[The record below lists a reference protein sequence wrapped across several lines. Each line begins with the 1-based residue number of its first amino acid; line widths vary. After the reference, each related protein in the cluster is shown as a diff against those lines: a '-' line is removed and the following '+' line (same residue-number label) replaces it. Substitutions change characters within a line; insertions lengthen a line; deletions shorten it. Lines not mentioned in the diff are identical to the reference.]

1 MSSILEALKKA
12 EAESPSQ
19 DPVQVRAGK
28 LTLGVQR
35 TPRRRRRLRWV
46 AIAGLLL
53 AAAGALW
60 FFSPHRQVQTTANV
74 QSYRITAPAEPP
86 TASTRASG
94 ARTTGREPVQR
105 TAAPVARPV
114 KSAPAPA
121 ARPSAGSGAARPAAT
136 QSHRHP
142 PVPQNRIQVRPAPA
156 PAPLRRPAAGTT
168 PRTTGTAKATRRT
181 PAGPVYERSSPGLTL
196 QAIAWD
202 PDARKRFAVVNNQ
215 IVREG
220 QSVDGKVVERIA
232 EDGIIVA
239 RAGRRWKIEFRID

>member
-12 EAESPSQ
+12 EAESPSRNA
-19 DPVQVRAGK
+19 VQVRAGK

-35 TPRRRRRLRWV
+35 TPRPRRRLRWV
-46 AIAGLLL
+46 AVAGVLL

-60 FFSPHRQVQTTANV
+60 FFKPHHRVQTTANI
-74 QSYRITAPAEPP
+74 QSYRITAPAAPP
-86 TASTRASG
+86 TGSTRASG
-94 ARTTGREPVQR
+94 TRATARESAQR

-121 ARPSAGSGAARPAAT
+121 ARPPAGSGAARPAVT
-136 QSHRHP
+136 PPHRHP
-142 PVPQNRIQVRPAPA
+142 PVPQKRSQVRTAPA
-156 PAPLRRPAAGTT
+156 PAPLRRPAAGSA
-168 PRTTGTAKATRRT
+168 PRTAGTAKAARRP
-181 PAGPVYERSSPGLTL
+181 PAGPAYERSSPGLTL

>member
-12 EAESPSQ
+12 EAESPSR

-28 LTLGVQR
+28 LTLGIQQ
-35 TPRRRRRLRWV
+35 TPRPPRRLRWIAV
-46 AIAGLLL
+46 AGVLL

-60 FFSPHRQVQTTANV
+60 LFRAHRRVQTTATV
-74 QSYRITAPAEPP
+74 QSYRITTPAGTPK
-86 TASTRASG
+86 ASTRASG
-94 ARTTGREPVQR
+94 TRASGRESAQR

-114 KSAPAPA
+114 KSAPAPG
-121 ARPSAGSGAARPAAT
+121 ARPPAGPGAVRPAAA
-136 QSHRHP
+136 QPHRHP
-142 PVPQNRIQVRPAPA
+142 PVPQKRSQARPAPA
-156 PAPLRRPAAGTT
+156 PAPLRRPAAGSA
-168 PRTTGTAKATRRT
+168 PRTTGTAKAARRT
-181 PAGPVYERSSPGLTL
+181 PADPVYERSSSGLTL

-220 QSVDGKVVERIA
+220 QSVDGKMVERIA

-239 RAGRRWKIEFRID
+239 RAGRRWKIEFRIE